1 MPFCSQK
8 QLRKQFPGALKPS
21 PLLLCHS
28 WSPQARQGQAGPQ
41 RQHSRARAE
50 RQAEG
55 RTRPCTAMHRNRE
68 PHRAQMPQGLPQTT
82 ASTSHRRHSR
92 TSPSLGTD
100 TTYPQGYTGWI
111 SSPAYYT
118 STFEVY
124 LRWPKM
130 PLCLSKQDLQ
140 HILHLCSLKAHEC
153 QYTQLT
159 PTLLFLRTVFTQQ
172 KIWSKFKE
180 GELLQFSECPGHQA
194 VPLKGKPRPHPK
206 SHVTVG
212 SVSSHCNSS
221 GQYAKYKLHPW
232 RLCLLETMPV
242 KAGKSSS
249 IQINAFWFK

>member
-28 WSPQARQGQAGPQ
+28 WSPRQGRDRLGHKGSTALPGQSARLRAGPGHAQ
-41 RQHSRARAE
+41 EPRATPGTNA
-50 RQAEG
+50 
-55 RTRPCTAMHRNRE
+55 P
-68 PHRAQMPQGLPQTT
+68 GLPQTT

-100 TTYPQGYTGWI
+100 TTYPQGGWI

-124 LRWPKM
+124 LRGPQM

-140 HILHLCSLKAHEC
+140 HILHLCPLKAHEC

-159 PTLLFLRTVFTQQ
+159 PTLLLLRTVFTQQ

-249 IQINAFWFK
+249 IQINAFWFQ